1 MDEEATRGE
10 RKSIAGN
17 ETIAV
22 GDAAR
27 DGMWP
32 LRMGSVGGG
41 SDDDRTGA
49 DILAAAEG
57 VRVVRGGELSI
68 SRSILP
74 TERGRGNFLRG
85 VADEKRAR
93 EKGGQSKDQI

>member
-1 MDEEATRGE
+1 MGGLAIVHKAGKGEGGKAMDDKATRGE

-41 SDDDRTGA
+41 AMTIGLVLTHLPLLRVSE
-49 DILAAAEG
+49 LFAE
-57 VRVVRGGELSI
+57 E
-68 SRSILP
+68 
-74 TERGRGNFLRG
+74 N
-85 VADEKRAR
+85 
-93 EKGGQSKDQI
+93 